1 MMLPILPIQ
10 SISGSRL
17 LPSPGTLSSLVSTN
31 GSVAAAL
38 GASACGSRS
47 QSALTAAT
55 FAWSSSSESSSARRR
70 RSASC
75 SHPSFPFVL
84 SDERDKLIG
93 RPCGDCG
100 VWTHGRGGG
109 RGRGSE
115 EEEEGS
121 RSASESESSRRRVER
136 KRERRRPSVWRRE
149 REGRLARGSFPSFLE
164 HFRPWRRRRRAW
176 CGTCGVQRR
185 HAVSRPSS
193 MVHVRLS
200 ALQCRMYQSAEMKA
214 YVPTDGWGTGGLR
227 LHKATK
233 CSSRLG
239 GRWL

>member
-1 MMLPILPIQ
+1 MDAEE
-10 SISGSRL
+10 
-17 LPSPGTLSSLVSTN
+17 
-31 GSVAAAL
+31 AA
-38 GASACGSRS
+38 
-47 QSALTAAT
+47 
-55 FAWSSSSESSSARRR
+55 
-70 RSASC
+70 
-75 SHPSFPFVL
+75 
-84 SDERDKLIG
+84 
-93 RPCGDCG
+93 
-100 VWTHGRGGG
+100 GGG
-109 RGRGSE
+109 S

-136 KRERRRPSVWRRE
+136 KRERRRPSVWRERE
-149 REGRLARGSFPSFLE
+149 REVSQEVRSLPSSSTLDRGVVVE
-164 HFRPWRRRRRAW
+164 RGAVRAA
-176 CGTCGVQRR
+176 CKQR

>member
-1 MMLPILPIQ
+1 MEFVLRVFIRAAVAVRLMLP
-10 SISGSRL
+10 S
-17 LPSPGTLSSLVSTN
+17 
-31 GSVAAAL
+31 
-38 GASACGSRS
+38 
-47 QSALTAAT
+47 
-55 FAWSSSSESSSARRR
+55 FF
-70 RSASC
+70 
-75 SHPSFPFVL
+75 PSFPFVL

-109 RGRGSE
+109 RS
-115 EEEEGS
+115 EEGS

-149 REGRLARGSFPSFLE
+149 REVSQEVRSLPSSSTLDRGVVVE
-164 HFRPWRRRRRAW
+164 RGAVRGAA
-176 CGTCGVQRR
+176 CKQR

-233 CSSRLG
+233 CSSR
-239 GRWL
+239 

>member
-1 MMLPILPIQ
+1 MGAALPGWERARVAPNLR
-10 SISGSRL
+10 SRL
-17 LPSPGTLSSLVSTN
+17 RLLLGVRPQSLHQSGGGGPPHAPFLPS
-31 GSVAAAL
+31 
-38 GASACGSRS
+38 
-47 QSALTAAT
+47 
-55 FAWSSSSESSSARRR
+55 FA
-70 RSASC
+70 
-75 SHPSFPFVL
+75 FVL

-115 EEEEGS
+115 EEEGS

-136 KRERRRPSVWRRE
+136 KRERRRPSVWRRRE
-149 REGRLARGSFPSFLE
+149 REVSQEVRSLPSSSTLDRGVVVVE
-164 HFRPWRRRRRAW
+164 RGAVRAA
-176 CGTCGVQRR
+176 CKQR